1 MERLGEGLAEFTGEV
16 FGSLTRAG
24 WQDRAGQYV
33 RGSMVDGR
41 RKSIQP
47 MAGHLPGVHDQALNH
62 FVTNSPWDV
71 VPVRR
76 RLAVRMDE
84 AIGPAAW
91 ALDDTGWL
99 KCGRASPGVARQ
111 YTGTAGKVTNCQ
123 IGVSL
128 NRVTDVASCPVD
140 WRLFL
145 PESWD
150 PASPAAAAD
159 VDARRVR
166 SQIPGEVGH
175 REKRRLGLDMIDEVI
190 GWGLTPPVIVADAG
204 YGDSGEFR
212 HGPIG
217 RGLSYVVQMATTIGV

>member
-1 MERLGEGLAEFTGEV
+1 
-16 FGSLTRAG
+16 
-24 WQDRAGQYV
+24 
-33 RGSMVDGR
+33 
-41 RKSIQP
+41 
-47 MAGHLPGVHDQALNH
+47 MAGRLPGVHDQALNR

-71 VPVRR
+71 VPVR

-128 NRVTDVASCPVD
+128 NLVTDVASCPVD

-145 PESWD
+145 PESCGIPPRRPLRLMSMRGVCD
-150 PASPAAAAD
+150 RRSL
-159 VDARRVR
+159 AR
-166 SQIPGEVGH
+166 
-175 REKRRLGLDMIDEVI
+175 
-190 GWGLTPPVIVADAG
+190 
-204 YGDSGEFR
+204 SG
-212 HGPIG
+212 IG
-217 RGLSYVVQMATTIGV
+217 RSGVSGWT